1 MKQFDLVIK
10 NKIGEI
16 SFNYEELE
24 KELKNELKRYD
35 YEVTE
40 DLIKVAKEDKAH
52 LNKFANAIDKRRKE
66 IKNEYI
72 VPLEAFEENMNAL
85 RDLAKEGYKK
95 INDQVN
101 EFEETRKKERELE
114 ITEYFISLNFTLLP
128 LNRLF
133 DKKWLNKTCN
143 NWKEQLH
150 SKINQINNDLEI
162 IDSFGLSNDEKL
174 EIKGYYVQCLNL
186 LQAREEFD
194 FQKKNREAIIRR
206 REELTHQGKE
216 LPSVAQTPVVQSEEN
231 NTKIT
236 KKEKILVEFVV
247 EGRDFLDYMNEGI
260 KKYKPQ
266 VKIIKRE
273 EL

>member
-150 SKINQINNDLEI
+150 GKINQINNDLEI
-162 IDSFGLSNDEKL
+162 IDSFGLSSDEKL

-194 FQKKNREAIIRR
+194 FQKKNRKAIIRR
-206 REELTHQGKE
+206 REELTRQGKE
-216 LPSVAQTPVVQSEEN
+216 LPPVAQTPVVQSEEN
-231 NTKIT
+231 NTTIT